1 MEEINTIT
9 KSYRDAASVTY
20 ISESDGGCDEDTACH
35 AGKSE
40 EDYGPSSNEGGIIE
54 ELPSE
59 ENVRSGRVPPY
70 GGRCAVD
77 YRSTSSSSVFPS
89 EYERGIYQAIHRRNN
104 GRDRPEWWR
113 EREWGPKPIG
123 FRNGRD
129 YHYIYW
135 RRAYFKY
142 LIILYDNFIKT
153 LKSYKGFSNT
163 RLSLEDFI
171 DLAYL
176 NSSGFI
182 IKNT

>member
-1 MEEINTIT
+1 MEETDT
-9 KSYRDAASVTY
+9 VRKSYRDAASITY
-20 ISESDGGCDEDTACH
+20 ISESDGECDEDASSD

-40 EDYGPSSNEGGIIE
+40 KNYGSASDERRVDTWNEDD
-54 ELPSE
+54 
-59 ENVRSGRVPPY
+59 VQSGRVPPY
-70 GGRCAVD
+70 GGRCAID
-77 YRSTSSSSVFPS
+77 YRSTNATSIFPS
-89 EYERGIYQAIHRRNN
+89 DYERGIYKAIHCRNN

-113 EREWGPKPIG
+113 ERDWGPKPIG

-129 YHYIYW
+129 YHYIFW

-142 LIILYDNFIKT
+142 LIVLYENFIKT